1 MTASSFKT
9 TGPKV
14 GRGRTF
20 IGNYMEHL
28 TTSAGQSLQRPV
40 NLYGKKVVY
49 LPCMVY
55 FAIYSVLLGNFIKIE
70 MCVDP
75 EENGDQCKQTHVLYF
90 VLQ

>member
-1 MTASSFKT
+1 MTASAFKT

-55 FAIYSVLLGNFIKIE
+55 FAIYSVLVGNLIKVE
-70 MCVDP
+70 LCTNP
-75 EENGDQCKQTHVLYF
+75 KENGSQCKQIHVDSV